1 MDLTDALRIPLG
13 RSAVTE
19 ALRDGALLRAS
30 IENCESFAR
39 HPSGEYR
46 LVVTVP
52 VGTLRGRYEIRVHA
66 ANRDRGATPA
76 NGEQADDA
84 MPRSHT
90 LSFKAS
96 APGIGCLRGQ
106 IDVELADDALVANED
121 ECSESVE
128 RPELAKG
135 APQPPNSP
143 MPQSSNL
150 SIPGGDFLRGV
161 PQGDFL
167 RGAPQGDFLRGATR
181 IQYEIWAAL
190 TGPLA
195 ELAPGLAED
204 ALHAIAKNFF
214 AEFSAVVVAKYGK
227 GPNRART
234 SHEPRQHVFLRPI
247 SVAGAARRPAAHE
260 SLETGTRRLRNALA
274 GRRGAPGFDR
284 RTPQILGAWAWT
296 AAFACGVAL
305 LYVLRRLAQG
315 A

>member
-13 RSAVTE
+13 RSAVAE

-30 IENCESFAR
+30 VENCESFAR
-39 HPSGEYR
+39 HPSGEYW

-66 ANRDRGATPA
+66 ANRDRGAPPVNDA
-76 NGEQADDA
+76 QADNA

-106 IDVELADDALVANED
+106 IDIELADDALAANED
-121 ECSESVE
+121 ECSESAE
-128 RPELAKG
+128 RSERAEG
-135 APQPPNSP
+135 APQSPNSP
-143 MPQSSNL
+143 
-150 SIPGGDFLRGV
+150 IPGDFLRGGGL
-161 PQGDFL
+161 PPG
-167 RGAPQGDFLRGATR
+167 RGTSFGAGSFLRGATR
-181 IQYEIWAAL
+181 VQYAIWAAL

-195 ELAPGLAED
+195 QLAPGQVEN

-227 GPNRART
+227 GPNRARA

-247 SVAGAARRPAAHE
+247 SVAGAARRPASHE
-260 SLETGTRRLRNALA
+260 PLEAGARRLKGALA
-274 GRRGAPGFDR
+274 GRRSAPGLDR
-284 RTPQILGAWAWT
+284 RALQIVGAWAWA

-305 LYVLRRLAQG
+305 LYVLHRLAQG
-315 A
+315 AGG